1 MLAFVVAANVAAL
14 SGALYPMLRGFVSP
28 ELLYFE
34 VSGNAVITVIIG
46 GMGTL
51 VGPLYGS
58 TLIVVLKSI
67 IGSYTT
73 HHLIVIGTLF
83 VLAVI
88 FFPRGLIGAFGP
100 PLERRLALRGAAARS

>member
-1 MLAFVVAANVAAL
+1 
-14 SGALYPMLRGFVSP
+14 MLRGFVSP

-34 VSGNAVITVIIG
+34 VSGNAVITVVIG

-51 VGPLYGS
+51 IGPLYGS
-58 TLIVVLKSI
+58 ALIVVFKSI

-73 HHLIVIGTLF
+73 HHLIVIGSLF

-88 FFPRGLIGAFGP
+88 FFPRGLVGAFSP
-100 PLERRLALRGAAARS
+100 RLERRLALRRATLRS

>member
-1 MLAFVVAANVAAL
+1 MTAAVVAGL

-51 VGPLYGS
+51 IGPC
-58 TLIVVLKSI
+58 T
-67 IGSYTT
+67 
-73 HHLIVIGTLF
+73 
-83 VLAVI
+83 
-88 FFPRGLIGAFGP
+88 GAC
-100 PLERRLALRGAAARS
+100 